1 VNQASR
7 DHLNPALH
15 LVAEDFL
22 KDNKLVVERLG
33 QCLRQTVKGLTIS
46 AAASDYFARQC
57 APEREPDTLIQV
69 LVEGRALLW
78 FTVSPYNYC
87 CAMNQIN
94 GFGYDNCLEFEFV
107 DAMMATL
114 QKSVRRYSSQRW
126 VFNFVE
132 TRRDRDHPV
141 DATEVVLPEVE
152 REPRMHF
159 EYLYDWAKRQAKFQE
174 MLFVNQNTG
183 NIIHFCEV
191 VFHE

>member
-1 VNQASR
+1 VNQAQR
-7 DHLNPALH
+7 DHLNLDFPG
-15 LVAEDFL
+15 VAENFL
-22 KDNKLVVERLG
+22 KDNKLVVEQLG
-33 QCLRQTVKGLTIS
+33 TCLRQPVKGLTIS
-46 AAASDYFARQC
+46 ASPTDYYSRRC
-57 APEREPDTLIQV
+57 APEREPDTCIK
-69 LVEGRALLW
+69 VEFKGRALLW

-107 DAMMATL
+107 DTMMTTL

-132 TRRDRDHPV
+132 TRRHDHPV
-141 DATEVVLPEVE
+141 DATEEVLPWADEDL
-152 REPRMHF
+152 RMSYK
-159 EYLYDWAKRQAKFQE
+159 YLYDWAKRQAKFQE